1 MVPEIG
7 VITEQNDMGLG
18 FNPLNESEVASLN
31 SNDEKSE
38 KKRKKTKKK
47 EEATE

>member
-18 FNPLNESEVASLN
+18 FNPLNESEAASLN
-31 SNDEKSE
+31 SNTEKP
-38 KKRKKTKKK
+38 KKRKKTKEK
-47 EEATE
+47 EEAAE